1 MENIVLTIGG
11 LIKRISFSDIF
22 FFVSSLILILL
33 LIYII
38 YLIKTEETE
47 IKNSNNS
54 ELPKTKVN
62 NEIASI
68 VNNIEENY
76 EPKHVDLSKYEQEM
90 EDTAIISYEELLKR
104 ANSDIAY
111 DDNFKNKS
119 DDLVVKKVDDSNMS
133 KTREYVNLPSAVM
146 MSYENEE
153 AFLEALKTIHN
164 NLVR

>member
-11 LIKRISFSDIF
+11 LIKRISFSDVF
-22 FFVSSLILILL
+22 FFGSSLILILL
-33 LIYII
+33 LVYIV
-38 YLIKTEETE
+38 YLIKTDETE
-47 IKNSNNS
+47 DKNVNN
-54 ELPKTKVN
+54 ELPKMYPS

-68 VNNIEENY
+68 VSDIEENY

-104 ANSDIAY
+104 SNSDIAY
-111 DDNFKNKS
+111 DDKYKNKS
-119 DDLVVKKVDDSNMS
+119 DDLIVKKVDDTNLSR
-133 KTREYVNLPSAVM
+133 TREYVNLPSAVM

-153 AFLEALKTIHN
+153 AFLEALKTIQN